1 MALIKC
7 SECRREVSD
16 KAAACPQC
24 GAPVVVPRATATPS
38 PAPVQAVATP
48 SPAKQRS
55 RPLTLV
61 LFAILA
67 VVAYAVFKMSTGSS
81 MRGAIAGPQTMV
93 AERLALKEGQAMG
106 YELTLSTARRIE
118 VTVDASPKAVN
129 VMLMNAEDWQKYNQV
144 RGKLFGGQY
153 TYRQGLSRQ
162 SVLHMKQSEI
172 LPSGT
177 WRVVVERPQE
187 SLFGKDT
194 EATVSV
200 VGY

>member
-1 MALIKC
+1 M
-7 SECRREVSD
+7 
-16 KAAACPQC
+16 
-24 GAPVVVPRATATPS
+24 
-38 PAPVQAVATP
+38 P
-48 SPAKQRS
+48 SPAKQRF

-61 LFAILA
+61 LFVVLA
-67 VVAYAVFKMSTGSS
+67 VVAYVVFKMMSTGSS

-93 AERLALKEGQAMG
+93 SERLALKEGQAIG
-106 YELTLSTARRIE
+106 YELTLPTPRRVE
-118 VTVDASPKAVN
+118 VTVDANPKAVN
-129 VMLMNAEDWQKYNQV
+129 VMLMNGQDWQKYNQV

-162 SVLHMKQSEI
+162 SILHMKQSEI

>member
-1 MALIKC
+1 M
-7 SECRREVSD
+7 
-16 KAAACPQC
+16 
-24 GAPVVVPRATATPS
+24 
-38 PAPVQAVATP
+38 P
-48 SPAKQRS
+48 SPAKQRF

-61 LFAILA
+61 LFVILG
-67 VVAYAVFKMSTGSS
+67 VVAYVVFKMSTGSS
-81 MRGAIAGPQTMV
+81 MRGAIAGPQTLI
-93 AERLALKEGQAMG
+93 AERLALKEGQAIG
-106 YELTLSTARRIE
+106 YELTLATRRRVE
-118 VTVDASPKAVN
+118 VTVDANPKAVN
-129 VMLMNAEDWQKYNQV
+129 VMLMNAEDWQKYNQA

-172 LPSGT
+172 LPSGA
-177 WRVVVERPQE
+177 WRVVIERPQE